1 MKNKSREIATIDGI
15 MKCVCRFAQTSST
28 DKEDMLQSDWFI
40 EYKEYLLGRMEKVDR
55 KIAKLNRISKKKIM
69 QTSALCGLFSLFPVF
84 TMRKH

>member
-1 MKNKSREIATIDGI
+1 MSKKTKEEYEREIATIDGI

-55 KIAKLNRISKKKIM
+55 KIAKLNRISMKK
-69 QTSALCGLFSLFPVF
+69 
-84 TMRKH
+84 